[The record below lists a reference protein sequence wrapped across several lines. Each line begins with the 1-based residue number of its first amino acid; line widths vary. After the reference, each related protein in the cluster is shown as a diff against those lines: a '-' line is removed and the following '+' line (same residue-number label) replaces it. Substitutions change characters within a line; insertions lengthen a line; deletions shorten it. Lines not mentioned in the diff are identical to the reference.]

1 MMSYF
6 INSKYYIK
14 LEESKKLELKELILS
29 RSVEIGSRII
39 DLEELTKPISPDK
52 GLGRLTRLEALQ
64 DKNVNEAALERL
76 RDEQVRLQNALA
88 NIYLPSFGIC
98 QSCGNEISFD
108 RLEVLPGSTMCT
120 GCAI

>member
-76 RDEQVRLQNALA
+76 RDEQVRLQNALT

-98 QSCGNEISFD
+98 QACGNEISFD

-120 GCAI
+120 GCAL